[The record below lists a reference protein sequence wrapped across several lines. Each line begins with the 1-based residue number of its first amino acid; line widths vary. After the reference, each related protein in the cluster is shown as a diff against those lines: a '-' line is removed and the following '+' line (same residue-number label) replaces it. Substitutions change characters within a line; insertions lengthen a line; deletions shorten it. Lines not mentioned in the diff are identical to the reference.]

1 MKVIADDKIP
11 FLKGVLEP
19 YAEVNYLPGAKI
31 SRQDLMDADALITR
45 TRTVINRDLLEGT
58 PVRFIATATIG
69 YDHIDTAYLAEKGIR
84 WTNAPGCNSGSV
96 MQYIAAV
103 LAWLGRNRGIRFR
116 DTTLGIIGVGHV
128 GSKVAHMAGALG
140 MNILLNDPPRQRKEG
155 PAAFVSLTRLLQE
168 ADIVTLHVP
177 LNKTGED
184 KTLGMVDELFMS
196 RLKPGA
202 ILINSSRGPVV
213 EDAVLKEAM
222 RSEHLKGL
230 ALDVWNHEPDIDL
243 SLMQVADIATPHI
256 AGYSA
261 DGKAN
266 GTSMSVQALSR
277 FFGLPLTTW
286 YPDNIPPPENPVIT
300 LTDHQ
305 TDLQEIIS
313 NAILHTYPIER
324 DDNNLRNQPGQFE
337 YLRGNYP
344 VRREFHNY
352 SIAMKKENKT
362 LHKIF
367 ETLGFNVIKN
377 KKL

>member
-11 FLKGVLEP
+11 FLRGVLEP
-19 YAEVNYLPGAKI
+19 YAEVNYLPGAQI
-31 SRQDLMDADALITR
+31 SRKDLLDADALITR
-45 TRTVINRDLLEGT
+45 TRTIINRDLLEGT

-103 LAWLGRNRGIRFR
+103 LAWLGHNRNLRFK

-140 MNILLNDPPRQRKEG
+140 MNILLNDPPRQRKERS
-155 PAAFVSLTRLLQE
+155 ATFVSLTRLLQE

-213 EDAVLKEAM
+213 VDAVLREAM
-222 RSEHLKGL
+222 RSGHLKGL
-230 ALDVWNHEPDIDL
+230 ILDVWNHEPDIDL
-243 SLMQVADIATPHI
+243 PLMEVTDIATPHI

-277 FFGLPLTTW
+277 FFGLPLTNW
-286 YPDNIPPPENPVIT
+286 YPENIPPPENPVIT
-300 LTDHQ
+300 FRNEQ
-305 TDLQEIIS
+305 TDLQETLIK
-313 NAILHTYPIER
+313 AILHTYPIER
-324 DDNNLRNQPGQFE
+324 DDKNLRNNPGQFE

-352 SIAMKKENKT
+352 SIDMKKENRILNKM
-362 LHKIF
+362 F
-367 ETLGFNVIKN
+367 ETLGFNIIK
-377 KKL
+377 

>member
-11 FLKGVLEP
+11 FLRGVLEP
-19 YAEVNYLPGAKI
+19 YAEVNYLPGANICRK
-31 SRQDLMDADALITR
+31 DLLDADALITR
-45 TRTVINRDLLEGT
+45 TRTMINRNLLEGT
-58 PVRFIATATIG
+58 PVRFIASATIG

-103 LAWLGRNRGIRFR
+103 LAWLGHNRNIRFK

-155 PAAFVSLTRLLQE
+155 SAVFVSLTRLLQE

-184 KTLGMVDELFMS
+184 KTLGMVNELFMS

-213 EDAVLKEAM
+213 EDAVLREAM
-222 RSEHLKGL
+222 RSGHLKGL
-230 ALDVWNHEPDIDL
+230 VLDVWNHEPDIDL
-243 SLMQVADIATPHI
+243 SLMEVTDIATPHI

-266 GTSMSVQALSR
+266 GASMSVQALSR
-277 FFGLPLTTW
+277 FFDLPLTNW
-286 YPDNIPPPENPVIT
+286 YPENIPPPENPVIT
-300 LTDHQ
+300 LRNDQ
-305 TDLQEIIS
+305 KDPQETLIK
-313 NAILHTYPIER
+313 AILHTYPIEK
-324 DDNNLRNQPGQFE
+324 DDKNLRNNPGQFE

-352 SIAMKKENKT
+352 SIDMKKENRILNKM
-362 LHKIF
+362 F
-367 ETLGFNVIKN
+367 ETLGFNIIK
-377 KKL
+377 